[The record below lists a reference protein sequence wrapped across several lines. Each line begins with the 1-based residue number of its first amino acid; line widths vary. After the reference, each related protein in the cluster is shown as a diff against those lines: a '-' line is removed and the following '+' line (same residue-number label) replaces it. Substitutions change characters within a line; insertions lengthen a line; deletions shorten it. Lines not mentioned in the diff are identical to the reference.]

1 MNTIEGGRR
10 TKRAEQKEREL
21 LNNIYVCGFFASRR
35 RRHYAENAVRPPS
48 CIFSMAPETE
58 CARAFIMQLWPRV
71 GHRVTR
77 GDWAEFLLH
86 CQVHEN
92 WLIGQCF
99 SHFMNIYGP

>member
-10 TKRAEQKEREL
+10 TKWAEQKEREL

-77 GDWAEFLLH
+77 GDWAGFF
-86 CQVHEN
+86 VAFP
-92 WLIGQCF
+92 G
-99 SHFMNIYGP
+99 S